1 MVRDL
6 RDLRAPATPD
16 ELADF
21 ETDVLAGFVLARASA
36 GLADGT
42 ISGDVNHLEQVRAWF
57 GKPLWDMEPA
67 DADAYFGQVLRAA
80 AKGTRLGR
88 AQALTTFFAFLELRH
103 KVEIHAM
110 TGRFVECPIDEMNK
124 PRGRKQAALRIPP
137 TEAEVKV
144 LFAGW
149 REELT
154 SCRKFGPTARN
165 YVAAQL
171 MSQVG
176 LRVNEARNLDLADIK
191 WELGRFGKLHVRIGK
206 GARGSGPRE
215 RMVPLIN
222 GADRTLRWF
231 VEDVWG
237 HFDDDHRRP
246 GAPLFPSERKNTDGT
261 CRRVGDDA
269 LRAGLA
275 GAACTHLPGWA
286 DTLSPHVLRHF
297 AGEPALSIGCG
308 PDRDP
313 GAIRSFLDLLDSELR
328 SRSPDPDRRRLGRG
342 PTTRGESPGR
352 TAVMKWNLRL
362 AAANRGIWKASE
374 LQHMLAEHGLVISAG
389 KMSGL
394 WSGNPASIKLDDLD
408 IICAVLGCPIGEVLV
423 PEPERVQKPGTA
435 TISKAVAAGNTGSV
449 VTPKRRDGR
458 SLPPV

>member
-1 MVRDL
+1 MSLAVVRDL

-110 TGRFVECPIDEMNK
+110 TGRLVECPIDEMNK

-137 TEAEVKV
+137 TEAGVKV

-176 LRVNEARNLDLADIK
+176 LRVNEARNLELADIK
-191 WELGRFGKLHVRIGK
+191 WGLGRFGKLHVRIGK

-222 GADRTLRWF
+222 GADRTVRWF

-269 LRAGLA
+269 LRACLA

-286 DTLSPHVLRHF
+286 DKAPMTWCTRPSARCATAV
-297 AGEPALSIGCG
+297 S
-308 PDRDP
+308 
-313 GAIRSFLDLLDSELR
+313 R
-328 SRSPDPDRRRLGRG
+328 SRMRSRHLTG
-342 PTTRGESPGR
+342 P
-352 TAVMKWNLRL
+352 
-362 AAANRGIWKASE
+362 
-374 LQHMLAEHGLVISAG
+374 
-389 KMSGL
+389 
-394 WSGNPASIKLDDLD
+394 
-408 IICAVLGCPIGEVLV
+408 
-423 PEPERVQKPGTA
+423 
-435 TISKAVAAGNTGSV
+435 
-449 VTPKRRDGR
+449 
-458 SLPPV
+458 

>member
-1 MVRDL
+1 MSSELKVRSRVEPGCGVDL

-80 AKGTRLGR
+80 AEGTRLGR

-124 PRGRKQAALRIPP
+124 PRGRKQAALRIPL

-154 SCRKFGPTARN
+154 SCRKFGPTAQLCCSPVDVTGR
-165 YVAAQL
+165 AARER
-171 MSQVG
+171 G
-176 LRVNEARNLDLADIK
+176 PEPGLADIK

-206 GARGSGPRE
+206 GAPGAARRE

-222 GADRTLRWF
+222 GADERCAGSSRTCGAISTTTTGGLVRRCSRRSARTPTAPAAGWR
-231 VEDVWG
+231 
-237 HFDDDHRRP
+237 RRP
-246 GAPLFPSERKNTDGT
+246 SRRPRRGRLHAPTGMGRHTSDRT
-261 CRRVGDDA
+261 CCGISRRA
-269 LRAGLA
+269 
-275 GAACTHLPGWA
+275 
-286 DTLSPHVLRHF
+286 
-297 AGEPALSIGCG
+297 
-308 PDRDP
+308 
-313 GAIRSFLDLLDSELR
+313 SF
-328 SRSPDPDRRRLGRG
+328 
-342 PTTRGESPGR
+342 
-352 TAVMKWNLRL
+352 
-362 AAANRGIWKASE
+362 IY
-374 LQHMLAEHGLVISAG
+374 
-389 KMSGL
+389 
-394 WSGNPASIKLDDLD
+394 
-408 IICAVLGCPIGEVLV
+408 
-423 PEPERVQKPGTA
+423 RVWT
-435 TISKAVAAGNTGSV
+435 
-449 VTPKRRDGR
+449 
-458 SLPPV
+458 